1 MTSLASRTLVLAI
14 YNFPLIINQ
23 FTAGAAA
30 QSLLNNNQWRWG
42 YGHISIV
49 LFATGLPIVAVLF
62 KMQGKANKTFSVLQ
76 DESIGDIRDSPKIE
90 GPLHKR
96 LKSIIK
102 RILRLAHEID
112 LIGSI
117 LLIAGLFLVLLPLIL
132 APSWG
137 GWERSK
143 SIGRFS

>member
-49 LFATGLPIVAVLF
+49 IFATGLPIVAVLF
-62 KMQGKANKTFSVLQ
+62 KMQRKANKTSSVLQ
-76 DESIGDIRDSPKIE
+76 DESIGDTRDSPKIE
-90 GPLHKR
+90 GPLHNKR
-96 LKSIIK
+96 LKSII
-102 RILRLAHEID
+102 
-112 LIGSI
+112 
-117 LLIAGLFLVLLPLIL
+117 
-132 APSWG
+132 
-137 GWERSK
+137 
-143 SIGRFS
+143 